1 MQLLQVKR
9 SFHPCS
15 VFSEEHL
22 RCTYPPR
29 WHQRLTLLPIRLLQT
44 LQISGPGLRSS
55 RTRTNRIAMSMSAS
69 LLGTRIAVIDCS
81 RAEKPDDLGWMVY
94 SLDVQSVSAV
104 KRQPCTET
112 QCFVFM
118 GVRLRVS
125 KLTISCVLGFVLTI
139 DNLFQLRVYFVRGFF
154 LSVEGRL

>member
-9 SFHPCS
+9 SFHPCF

-55 RTRTNRIAMSMSAS
+55 PTRTNRIAMSMSAS
-69 LLGTRIAVIDCS
+69 LLGTRIAGIDCS

-112 QCFVFM
+112 QYFVFM
-118 GVRLRVS
+118 GGGASEFQIDHFL
-125 KLTISCVLGFVLTI
+125 CLGF
-139 DNLFQLRVYFVRGFF
+139 
-154 LSVEGRL
+154 RLYHR